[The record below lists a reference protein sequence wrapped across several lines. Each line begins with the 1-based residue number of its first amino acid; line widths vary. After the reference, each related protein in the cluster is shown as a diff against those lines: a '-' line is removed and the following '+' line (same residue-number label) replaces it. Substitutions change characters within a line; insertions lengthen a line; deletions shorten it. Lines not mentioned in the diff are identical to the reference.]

1 MLGGMRYTLGC
12 LFTGA
17 LGLLL
22 SQSSDLHGRFGEP
35 TAETFNV
42 GPGIS
47 LTVQYGSDR
56 RVCQA
61 LIDPP
66 QLLLHG
72 EEQVP
77 NMSSEEVSKIIEEIA
92 PEQLRG
98 KQLSRTITNGGCN
111 QFTIVEYENVVVTRS
126 SHNCLPLQP
135 DREIRATV
143 SFRRDAC
150 PRLAKR
156 SESRLHS
163 VKSNS
168 RQK

>member
-1 MLGGMRYTLGC
+1 MFCTMRYILGC
-12 LFTGA
+12 LVAGA
-17 LGLLL
+17 VGLLL
-22 SQSSDLHGRFGEP
+22 SQSSDLRSRFGEP

-56 RVCQA
+56 SVCEA

-66 QLLLHG
+66 QPLLHG

-77 NMSSEEVSKIIEEIA
+77 YMSSEEVSKIVEEIA
-92 PEQLRG
+92 PEQVRG
-98 KQLSRTITNGGCN
+98 KQLGRSITNGGCN

-135 DREIRATV
+135 DHEMRATI
-143 SFRRDAC
+143 SFKRAAC
-150 PRLAKR
+150 PSLPKM
-156 SESRLHS
+156 
-163 VKSNS
+163 
-168 RQK
+168 